1 MRASWST
8 LTWLCLIVCLLG
20 CKGTHSRPASVPSS
34 AVWVDNTFVDCSV
47 ERQSSADHCTV
58 YKDDTGEI
66 LAEGLFVLKSSHLA
80 AEKSELHYAAFG
92 ERGIYLDDLRILVQR
107 TASLRDPSHRII
119 DERLK
124 TLASKG
130 GTDVLACTNTAAGK
144 ADVYTECALSA
155 FARGRPF
162 WVRYYQP
169 DGPACF
175 VYSGFAGNGSG
186 TVYSVFYSHWDCVEI
201 EDTQG
206 GQVMD
211 NNQTL
216 VVVCPKPTSL
226 RKMENGELTCGGP
239 VN

>member
-1 MRASWST
+1 MRVSWSSF
-8 LTWLCLIVCLLG
+8 TWPFLIVCLFG

-58 YKDDTGEI
+58 YKADTGEV
-66 LAEGLFVLKSSHLA
+66 LAEGLFVLKSSYLA

-92 ERGIYLDDLRILVQR
+92 ERGIYLEDLRTLVQR

-130 GTDVLACTNTAAGK
+130 RTDVLDCTKMTTPGK
-144 ADVYTECALSA
+144 ADEPTECALSA
-155 FARGRPF
+155 FADRTPF
-162 WVRYYQP
+162 WVRYYDP
-169 DGPACF
+169 GTAWF
-175 VYSGFAGNGSG
+175 GYSGFACDGDG
-186 TVYSVFYSHWDCVEI
+186 TVYSVFYCHGDCVNG
-201 EDTQG
+201 DSQG
-206 GQVMD
+206 QMMD
-211 NNQTL
+211 NSQTL
-216 VVVCPKPTSL
+216 VVTCPKPTILS
-226 RKMENGELTCGGP
+226 KMKNGVLTCGRS